1 MFITKL
7 QTVHRQLSSA
17 IELQFDNQDVVAVYS
32 LTTLACRTLDEMIA
46 DSCPERLW
54 SHQAAEVDH
63 IDVTG
68 YVWLDQKSREFLDPS
83 TRRRRDWME
92 FSLRETEDLLFLAV
106 MNASEL
112 GPLSI
117 HESTY
122 RLWYCATR
130 AITLG
135 ASFPLVASAV
145 RMFPHLYAL
154 DRIERLECG
163 RRCLDHFLGRD
174 KVAEI
179 MVTSRPAIAGR

>member
-7 QTVHRQLSSA
+7 QTVHRQLDSA
-17 IELQFDNQDVVAVYS
+17 IEFQFDNADVVAVYS
-32 LTTLACRTLDEMIA
+32 LTTLASRTLDEMIA
-46 DSCPERLW
+46 DSCPERVW
-54 SHQAAEVDH
+54 PRQAAEIDH
-63 IDVTG
+63 IDAAG
-68 YVWLDQKSREFLDPS
+68 YVWLDQKSREFLDPW
-83 TRRRRDWME
+83 TRRRREWME

-112 GPLSI
+112 GPLTI

-135 ASFPLVASAV
+135 EQFPLVASAV

-154 DRIERLECG
+154 DRRERLECG

-174 KVAEI
+174 T
-179 MVTSRPAIAGR
+179 VTETAMTPRPAIAGR